1 MNRVFTFILAS
12 LFPFALFAA
21 GTPDT
26 AARQKA
32 AADALTAQS
41 VQSKIITDSAG
52 HVTHLAISS
61 HEGFR
66 KDKTIPVPEP
76 ISGETFR
83 RVLDLPHLQA
93 IALEHQKLGDADL
106 ALLGQ
111 LKNLR
116 DVRLHY
122 LWGSKKGGTA
132 TADAPLFINQLPMP
146 LTVLELKHN
155 FSIDGGCMDK
165 LKPQPELV
173 KLELDTGY
181 ATDSAVPFIRA
192 ASKLRNLQLHRT
204 TIGDDQFQ
212 LMLSSLPELEI
223 LEIRPH
229 GRHPNPLT
237 GASLRALSA
246 NPKLQ
251 ILKIGLNWKSLPFEG
266 GLDVFVKHPGIR
278 CLILDPSDLKDFSVN
293 DPAVRALHAARPD
306 IRIIVRREAL
316 GGDPSSLSPK
326 IDTEFNWDGGVTT
339 HG

>member
-1 MNRVFTFILAS
+1 MNRVFTFALAS

-21 GTPDT
+21 GTSD
-26 AARQKA
+26 AAAGQKA

-41 VQSKIITDSAG
+41 VQSKVITDSAG

-132 TADAPLFINQLPMP
+132 TADAPLFINQLPLP

-181 ATDSAVPFIRA
+181 ATNSAVPFIRTA
-192 ASKLRNLQLHRT
+192 TKLRNLQLHRT

-212 LMLSSLPELEI
+212 LMLSSLPGLEI
-223 LEIRPH
+223 LEVRPE
-229 GRHPNPLT
+229 RASTLT
-237 GASLRALSA
+237 GASLRGLAA
-246 NPKLQ
+246 TPKLQ
-251 ILKIGLNWKSLPFEG
+251 ILKIGLNWKSLPFED
-266 GLDVFVKHPGIR
+266 GLDVLVKHPGIR
-278 CLILDPSDLKDFSVN
+278 FLIIDPSDLKDFSVK
-293 DPAVRALHAARPD
+293 DPAIQALHSARPD
-306 IRIIVRREAL
+306 IRIFVRREAL
-316 GGDPSSLSPK
+316 GGDPSSSPQN
-326 IDTEFNWDGGVTT
+326 IDAEFNWDGGVTT